1 MLSQIQVEEVVF
13 KPHGEWAQ
21 GSPATSTESQPS
33 WQSEQSLAL
42 AQARAELLAAAHE
55 LTGEQAPAEREL
67 TAMLHQLSLS
77 RLLRSTEYAAL
88 FTRFARL
95 YPEGWL
101 NYLVAEAVAG
111 WLVQRG
117 EFTVFSSG
125 TLVGSMQQHWPQAA
139 DLWTGVLVEAVE
151 CVLQL
156 ITLQGRVRTVAVG
169 AGFPGLYTA
178 V

>member
-1 MLSQIQVEEVVF
+1 MLSQIQVEEVAF
-13 KPHGEWAQ
+13 KPNTEWVQ
-21 GSPATSTESQPS
+21 GSPAASTESQPS

-42 AQARAELLAAAHE
+42 AQARAELLTAAHN
-55 LTGEQAPAEREL
+55 LVSAQPASEREL
-67 TAMLHQLSLS
+67 TVMLHQLSLS
-77 RLLRSTEYAAL
+77 RLLRSAEYAAL

-117 EFTVFSSG
+117 EFTAFSSG

-139 DLWTGVLVEAVE
+139 DLWPGVLVEDVE
-151 CVLQL
+151 RVLQL